1 MSPQEVFRI
10 VGKFVYRMIFI
21 RWGYKIKIQ
30 LIWLSSFFNKGLMDK
45 IKKWRITHVI
55 LLSLS
60 LFLKILLFK
69 QNIGITLKY
78 TGYNIVIKH
87 FWSIE

>member
-1 MSPQEVFRI
+1 
-10 VGKFVYRMIFI
+10 
-21 RWGYKIKIQ
+21 
-30 LIWLSSFFNKGLMDK
+30 MDK

-78 TGYNIVIKH
+78 TGCNMVIKH
-87 FWSIE
+87 FLSIE